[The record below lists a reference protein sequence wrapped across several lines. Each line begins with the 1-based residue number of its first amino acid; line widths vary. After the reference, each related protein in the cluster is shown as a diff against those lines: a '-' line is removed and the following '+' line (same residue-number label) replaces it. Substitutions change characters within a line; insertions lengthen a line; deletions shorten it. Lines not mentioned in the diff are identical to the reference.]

1 VITAAITGAVAAV
14 LALFGIPPGPYL
26 VVVAVVVK
34 AIIVLAGLLLARR
47 LIHRGRSKEA
57 DRARAAGQLP
67 PAPASAPRSE
77 DDL

>member
-14 LALFGIPPGPYL
+14 LALFGIRPGPYL

-47 LIHRGRSKEA
+47 LIHRGRSKEV
-57 DRARAAGQLP
+57 DRARADDQP
-67 PAPASAPRSE
+67 PVVPTSAAPSK

>member
-1 VITAAITGAVAAV
+1 MITAAITGAVAAV

-57 DRARAAGQLP
+57 ERARAATEP
-67 PAPASAPRSE
+67 PASAAPSK